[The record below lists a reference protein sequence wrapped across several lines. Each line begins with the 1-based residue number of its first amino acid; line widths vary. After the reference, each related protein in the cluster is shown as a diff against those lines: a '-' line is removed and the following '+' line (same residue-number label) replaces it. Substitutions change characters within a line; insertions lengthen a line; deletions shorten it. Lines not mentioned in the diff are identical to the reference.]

1 MGGYGKARRTVK
13 WGVNFPIMSYTT
25 LAIKMWLFVVLKVSW
40 GGKLSQLF
48 LRFTLLVHERIACE
62 QAPKWG
68 IGRRQ
73 KSSSERGPPNRA
85 PLARLTEFSFRPKPH
100 LGVCSQA
107 GVRTE
112 LSSNIR
118 EYSHF
123 KLIGSVVK
131 WPVSTWSDG
140 SWLCSA
146 PKGQPIPFVYVI
158 KNAK

>member
-1 MGGYGKARRTVK
+1 MIICRSESELGWKIVLAVSSFHTV
-13 WGVNFPIMSYTT
+13 G
-25 LAIKMWLFVVLKVSW
+25 
-40 GGKLSQLF
+40 
-48 LRFTLLVHERIACE
+48 ERIACE

-85 PLARLTEFSFRPKPH
+85 QLAQLTEFSFRPNPY

-131 WPVSTWSDG
+131 IDR
-140 SWLCSA
+140 
-146 PKGQPIPFVYVI
+146 
-158 KNAK
+158 